1 MTFLGFFLLRVS
13 FFFLLSCVGDPSEE
27 SARKLKSWLQ
37 MDDVN
42 EGGLVHDDES
52 GGGVN
57 SDAPPIMNDEGAI
70 MTDGRTTQTV
80 ASIVAAK
87 LKQEGIYFENFD
99 VSVPKNLSVVVAL
112 TFFFLCSC

>member
-1 MTFLGFFLLRVS
+1 MLAILER
-13 FFFLLSCVGDPSEE
+13 
-27 SARKLKSWLQ
+27 AREGSSRLE

-42 EGGLVHDDES
+42 EGGLVHGFRNIDDDES

-87 LKQEGIYFENFD
+87 LKQEGIYFDNFD

-112 TFFFLCSC
+112 TFLFLCSC